1 MGRGKEGDRMPEM
14 VLKIRNLQL
23 PPQQLRELGLKPD
36 WNKRVSPEFVA
47 SVVEV
52 AERYKDVLKELSRR

>member
-1 MGRGKEGDRMPEM
+1 MPEM